1 MFFTEESFEMSHED
15 WWRGAVFYQI
25 YPRSFKDT
33 TGNGNGDLPGITEK
47 LDYVASLGVD
57 AIWINPFFPS
67 PMKDSG
73 YDVSDYR
80 SVDPL
85 FGTMDDFK
93 ALLDKAHDLG
103 LKVVIDQV
111 LSHTS
116 EEHPWFKESRR
127 TRDNPKTDWYVWEN
141 PRRDGMPPTN
151 WLARFGGPAWTYS
164 IRRGQYYLHNFYP
177 NQPDLNLHNE
187 EVQDTLL
194 ASMEMWLKIGVDG
207 FRMDAVSFY
216 MHDRRLRDNPF
227 QPLPEENKIEG
238 LHFVDPYTMQIH
250 KYNQGAPEI
259 FHFLKRIRALMDKYP
274 GTITIGEASGAS
286 SEETM
291 KLAAR
296 YTEGN
301 KYLHTAYSHTLL
313 GGGSLKESFI
323 RKHVEGYENLPQ
335 DSWPSWAFSN
345 HDVYRAVSRLNRGEG
360 RNPRFAKLLIAILC
374 SLKGTPFIYQGEEL
388 GLPEA
393 DLEFEDLLDHWAIFT
408 WPEWKGRDGART
420 PMPWRDELGSGFTTA
435 DQKTWLPIPDEHR
448 AICAGN
454 QDMDPDSPLQ
464 FTRAFLKWRKEQ
476 LPLIKGEIEFLDTQD
491 IKILA
496 FVRKTENEKI
506 LCVFNLGPEDKA
518 LDTKL
523 KTERLTF
530 SLSEDQSGLLD
541 TDSVKLP
548 AFGIYFGKILP

>member
-1 MFFTEESFEMSHED
+1 
-15 WWRGAVFYQI
+15 
-25 YPRSFKDT
+25 
-33 TGNGNGDLPGITEK
+33 
-47 LDYVASLGVD
+47 
-57 AIWINPFFPS
+57 
-67 PMKDSG
+67 MKDSG

-93 ALLDKAHDLG
+93 TLLDKAHDLG
-103 LKVVIDQV
+103 LKVIIDQV

-164 IRRGQYYLHNFYP
+164 IRRGQYYLHNFYA
-177 NQPDLNLHNE
+177 NQPDLNLHNKD
-187 EVQDTLL
+187 VQDTLL

-259 FHFLKRIRALMDKYP
+259 FDFLKRIRHLMDQYP
-274 GTITIGEASGAS
+274 GTVTIGEASGAS

-301 KYLHTAYSHTLL
+301 KFLHTAYSHTLL

-345 HDVYRAVSRLNRGEG
+345 HDVYRAVSRLNRGRAATRVLPNCSSPCCVPSKARLLSIRARNSACRKRIWNLKTCSITGRFSHG
-360 RNPRFAKLLIAILC
+360 RNGRAAMARARLC
-374 SLKGTPFIYQGEEL
+374 PGEMNW
-388 GLPEA
+388 EA
-393 DLEFEDLLDHWAIFT
+393 DSQRPTKKHGCLSRTNTGRSA
-408 WPEWKGRDGART
+408 PEIR
-420 PMPWRDELGSGFTTA
+420 
-435 DQKTWLPIPDEHR
+435 I
-448 AICAGN
+448 
-454 QDMDPDSPLQ
+454 
-464 FTRAFLKWRKEQ
+464 
-476 LPLIKGEIEFLDTQD
+476 
-491 IKILA
+491 
-496 FVRKTENEKI
+496 
-506 LCVFNLGPEDKA
+506 
-518 LDTKL
+518 
-523 KTERLTF
+523 
-530 SLSEDQSGLLD
+530 
-541 TDSVKLP
+541 
-548 AFGIYFGKILP
+548 